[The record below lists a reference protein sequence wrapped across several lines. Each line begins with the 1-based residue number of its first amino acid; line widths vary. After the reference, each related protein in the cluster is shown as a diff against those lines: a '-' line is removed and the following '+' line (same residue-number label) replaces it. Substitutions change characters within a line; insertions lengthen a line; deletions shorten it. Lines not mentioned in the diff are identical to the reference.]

1 VTLHALDTRVHVVL
15 LKVPVLFVVNVTVPV
30 AVPEVAVTVAV
41 HVDAVLSGTLAG
53 LQTTAV
59 EVPPELTVTR
69 NVPLLPVWTES
80 PP

>member
-1 VTLHALDTRVHVVL
+1 MVL

-53 LQTTAV
+53 LHATTV
-59 EVPPELTVTR
+59 EVPPELTESR
-69 NVPLLPVWTES
+69 KVPVLPECTES
-80 PP
+80 PPYVPVMRA

>member
-1 VTLHALDTRVHVVL
+1 VVL
-15 LKVPVLFVVNVTVPV
+15 LKVPVLLVVNVTVPV

-59 EVPPELTVTR
+59 EVPPELTVSR